1 MQQGDIIRITDVQRL
16 GTFSGQIRNV
26 YYYQAFTMTGEAP
39 LQIYAED
46 ILAAFFT
53 TVLTPLLAIQA
64 VSLEH
69 IEVEFFNM
77 SFQQEEVTQTWD
89 VPLQGT
95 VAGEYMPAN
104 VAYSFKLQ
112 RYSRVVRNGAK
123 RISGVPEV
131 ATQGGRLLNPAYQT
145 VVSAAANAFAQ
156 PLTVEGD
163 SVDALL
169 NPVIVRV
176 PSNPGVVPTVFSTIT
191 EGSFRGFGTQNTR
204 KQL

>member
-1 MQQGDIIRITDVQRL
+1 MEQGDIIRITDVQAQD
-16 GTFSGQIRNV
+16 GYASPIRNV
-26 YYYQAFTMTGEAP
+26 YYYHVFTMTGEAP

-46 ILAAFFT
+46 IVAAFYT
-53 TVLTPLLAIQA
+53 TVITPMLALQSSSIK
-64 VSLEH
+64 H

-77 SFQQEEVTQTWD
+77 SNQFEEATQTWD
-89 VPLQGT
+89 TPFAGS
-95 VAGEYMPAN
+95 VAGEVMPAN

-112 RYSRVVRNGAK
+112 RYQRVVRNGAK
-123 RISGVPEV
+123 RISGVPEI
-131 ATQGGRLLNPAYQT
+131 ATTQGRILIPAYVPLAT
-145 VVSAAANAFAQ
+145 TLGNAFAT

-163 SVDALL
+163 SVDAFL

-176 PSNPGVVPTVFSTIT
+176 PANPGVIPTVYTTIT